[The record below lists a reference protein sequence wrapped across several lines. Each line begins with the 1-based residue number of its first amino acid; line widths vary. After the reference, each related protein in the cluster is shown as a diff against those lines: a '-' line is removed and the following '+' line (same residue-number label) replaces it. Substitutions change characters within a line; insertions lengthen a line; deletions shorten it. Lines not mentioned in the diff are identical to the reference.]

1 MTENRSAWAEFKDFV
16 LQGNVVDL
24 AVAVIIA
31 TFFGFVVRDVVNLIL
46 SILAIPGST
55 NKTFSDLSFTIG
67 HGTFRYGVLIQDVLT
82 FVIVAAVVFFL
93 VVRPVAGLMQKRR
106 AGLEPDSA
114 DRACPECLSDIPKA
128 ATRCAY
134 CTAQVVPVV

>member
-1 MTENRSAWAEFKDFV
+1 MSEKKNPVAEFKDFV

-31 TFFGFVVRDVVNLIL
+31 MFFGAVIKDAVNLIL
-46 SILAIPGST
+46 SILAIPGKT
-55 NKTFSDLSFTIG
+55 NKTFSELHFVIG
-67 HGTFRYGVLIQDVLT
+67 HGTFNYGLLIQDIIT
-82 FVIVAAVVFFL
+82 FVIVAAVVFFV
-93 VVRPVAGLMQKRR
+93 VVRPVQTLLERRR
-106 AGLEPDSA
+106 AQPDPDSN

-134 CTAQVVPVV
+134 CTAQVAPVG

>member
-1 MTENRSAWAEFKDFV
+1 
-16 LQGNVVDL
+16 
-24 AVAVIIA
+24 
-31 TFFGFVVRDVVNLIL
+31 VVNLIL

-55 NKTFSDLSFTIG
+55 NQTFSDLSFTIG
-67 HGTFRYGVLIQDVLT
+67 HGTFRYGLLIQDVLT

-93 VVRPVAGLMQKRR
+93 VVRPVAGLMKRRR
-106 AGLEPDSA
+106 AGLEPEST

-134 CTAQVVPVV
+134 CTAQVAPVL

>member
-1 MTENRSAWAEFKDFV
+1 MSDSKSSWAEFKDFV

-31 TFFGFVVRDVVNLIL
+31 TFFGFVVREVVNLIL
-46 SILAIPGST
+46 SILAIPGNT
-55 NKTFSDLSFTIG
+55 NRTFADLHFTIG
-67 HGTFRYGVLIQDVLT
+67 HGVFNYGALIQDVIT
-82 FVIVAAVVFFL
+82 FLIVAAVVFFL
-93 VVRPVAGLMQKRR
+93 VVRPVAGLMRRRR
-106 AGLEPDSA
+106 AGLEPDSS

-134 CTAQVVPVV
+134 CTSQVVPVG